1 MKFSWKMMKML
12 YNFSRVI
19 YCLQQQR
26 LMLLAHGCFITF
38 FLTYVMPNFCEI
50 SGKFDSY
57 IIICETNCQSRFDAG
72 YRMLRAGALG

>member
-57 IIICETNCQSRFDAG
+57 IIMHNFPFFTTSGIFIPIHV
-72 YRMLRAGALG
+72 